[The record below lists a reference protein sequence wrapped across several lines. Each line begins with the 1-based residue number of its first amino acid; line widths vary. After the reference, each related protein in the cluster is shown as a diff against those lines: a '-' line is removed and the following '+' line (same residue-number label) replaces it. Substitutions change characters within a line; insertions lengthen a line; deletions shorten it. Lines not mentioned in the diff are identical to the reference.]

1 MEDEESI
8 KKNNVDQIF
17 FFFFLA
23 KIVTIYDV
31 PDFPYVILFTPDII
45 PGSFAVSAP

>member
-8 KKNNVDQIF
+8 KKNNVDQI